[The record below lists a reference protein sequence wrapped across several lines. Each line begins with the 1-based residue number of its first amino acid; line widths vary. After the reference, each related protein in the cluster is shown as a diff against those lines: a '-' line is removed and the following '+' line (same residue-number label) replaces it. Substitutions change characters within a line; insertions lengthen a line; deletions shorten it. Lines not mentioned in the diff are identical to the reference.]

1 MLVAF
6 FSGRGIY
13 YGWVVLAT
21 MFMTMFMALGIRFS
35 FGIFY
40 VAILAD
46 TGWQRAETALIYSIM
61 MLSYTI
67 AIVPSGFLFDRF
79 GPRALFPV
87 APILLGA
94 GLFLCSTIE
103 SIWEFYLYYGV
114 MVGVSFSVIGFPNH
128 MAVVPRW
135 FQRRRG
141 MASGLAL
148 SGIGFGSLL
157 ISWLSEY
164 LIQQIGWRATFQY
177 YGIAVIVVLVPI
189 NLIFHRQSP
198 QSIGLNPDGDPHP
211 QTTGQAANHGQG
223 VTILGALKNPA
234 WWFLLIAVSMIGF
247 VTMTMVVHQKRLS
260 MDFGYGVTTAAFFFG
275 LTGIIRSMGQM
286 TWGTLSDRFGR
297 NPIFLMVTVM
307 SSTGILLLY
316 MTQHS
321 PHVVFL
327 SLFVVLLSFGFM
339 GVSPVYA
346 SMVSELFQGRHLGKI
361 LAILDIGFGL
371 GAASGPF
378 LAGYFF
384 DLYGN
389 YNVTLLMMIA
399 ATILGGVMMSL
410 ATRSHPRLSP

>member
-6 FSGRGIY
+6 FARRGIY

-21 MFMTMFMALGIRFS
+21 MFITMFMALGIRFS

-79 GPRALFPV
+79 GPRVLFPV

-103 SIWEFYLYYGV
+103 NILEFYLYYGV
-114 MVGVSFSVIGFPNH
+114 MVGVSFSLIGFPNH

-164 LIQQIGWRATFQY
+164 LIEQVGWRAAFQY
-177 YGIAVIVVLVPI
+177 YGIAVIVVLVPL

-198 QSIGLNPDGDPHP
+198 QSIGLNPDGDPP
-211 QTTGQAANHGQG
+211 SETTLQSASPGDG
-223 VTILGALKNPA
+223 VTIWGALKNPA
-234 WWFLLIAVSMIGF
+234 WWFLLISVSMIGF
-247 VTMTMVVHQKRLS
+247 VTMTMVVHQTRLS
-260 MDFGYGVTTAAFFFG
+260 MDFGYTLTTAAFFFG
-275 LTGIIRSMGQM
+275 LTGIIRSLGQM

-297 NPIFLMVTVM
+297 NPIFLLVTVM
-307 SSTGILLLY
+307 SVTGVLVLY
-316 MTQHS
+316 LTQHS
-321 PHVVFL
+321 PHVVYL
-327 SLFVVLLSFGFM
+327 SLFTILLGFGFM

-371 GAASGPF
+371 GASSGPF

-389 YNVTLLMMIA
+389 YNLTLILLIA
-399 ATILGGVMMSL
+399 SICLGGMMMYL
-410 ATRSHPRLSP
+410 TTRLHSKPSN